1 MNALDLVI
9 VAVAALAAFTGW
21 RTGFLARIAG
31 WAGVAIAL
39 LAAVPLVAPVVTQFG
54 GDSRDTRV
62 IAATLF
68 LLLAAMLGQGVA
80 VGLAALAGRG
90 GRTIRTGDRVAGA
103 CVGVLGALVLV
114 WMMVPSLAALP
125 GWAARETRSSAI
137 VGAIDNLAPAQPEAF
152 SVWGRKVALAP
163 FPSALDPLAAP
174 PDPGPPP
181 TKALPATVDARVR
194 RSIVLV
200 RGIAC
205 DRLQSGTGYV
215 AAPDIVLTNAH
226 VVAGENRTAVT
237 TADGVKHD
245 ATVIAFDARRDV
257 AVLWVAGLDRPVLPS
272 GSPTVGMTGA
282 FYGHPGGG
290 PLKIAPA
297 RVGDRFV
304 ADGTNIYR
312 TGRSKRDVLV
322 VAALL
327 APGDSGGPL
336 VDQRGQVVGTAFA
349 VDPGNVGT
357 AYALAPGET
366 RRVLQQALNGS
377 RAKVATGGCVLD

>member
-1 MNALDLVI
+1 VNALDAVI
-9 VAVAALAAFTGW
+9 IGIAALAALTGW
-21 RTGFLARIAG
+21 RTGFLARLAG

-39 LAAVPLVAPVVTQFG
+39 VAAVPLVAPVVTQFG
-54 GDSRDTRV
+54 GDSRDTRFV
-62 IAATLF
+62 AAALF
-68 LLLAAMLGQGVA
+68 LLLAAMLGHGIA
-80 VGLAALAGRG
+80 VGLAALAGHG
-90 GRTIRTGDRVAGA
+90 SRTIRTADRVAGA
-103 CVGVLGALVLV
+103 AIGVLGALVLV
-114 WMMVPSLAALP
+114 WMLVPSLAALP

-137 VGAIDNLAPAQPEAF
+137 VGAIDDLAPSQPQAF
-152 SVWGRKVALAP
+152 SVWGRKVSLAP

-181 TKALPATVDARVR
+181 TKALPAAIDARVR
-194 RSIVLV
+194 QSVVLV

-205 DRLQSGTGYV
+205 DRLQSGTGWV
-215 AAPDIVLTNAH
+215 GAPDVVVTNAH
-226 VVAGENRTAVT
+226 VVAGEGRTAVT
-237 TADGVKHD
+237 TTDGVKHD
-245 ATVIAFDARRDV
+245 ATVVAFDPRRDV
-257 AVLWVAGLDRPVLPS
+257 AVLSVPGLDRPVLPT
-272 GSPTVGMTGA
+272 GSPAVGTVGA

-336 VDQRGQVVGTAFA
+336 IDQQGRVVGTAFA

-366 RRVLQQALNGS
+366 RTVLDQALRGTG
-377 RAKVATGGCVLD
+377 AAVATGGCVLD